1 MLRGTAWAKTGRE
14 LRIPFWL
21 KTVDD
26 NAIGV
31 SSYIIANTT
40 KLLSSDNW
48 RDRVYTRERHRWQV
62 AKRRRRSAMS
72 EELLLETRVPPWV
85 QVWADI
91 NPGNVIEMTNPIIT
105 GVPPAD
111 INPGNVEIIEMINP
125 IITGVPPWVQVS
137 ADLNPDLI
145 PESDDDM
152 PQLISSSES
161 DDEQRNAAWSDD
173 SEDTRAETEDESA
186 WRTFPPRG
194 WPQVPFDEERE
205 YWFQKASIDIEVF
218 RPSAI

>member
-1 MLRGTAWAKTGRE
+1 
-14 LRIPFWL
+14 
-21 KTVDD
+21 
-26 NAIGV
+26 
-31 SSYIIANTT
+31 
-40 KLLSSDNW
+40 
-48 RDRVYTRERHRWQV
+48 
-62 AKRRRRSAMS
+62 
-72 EELLLETRVPPWV
+72 
-85 QVWADI
+85 
-91 NPGNVIEMTNPIIT
+91 MTNPIIT